1 MGLRS
6 RLCPGGS
13 QPLSE
18 RYPFQRSAVKL
29 LDEVRPMAICG
40 GRERAHL
47 VTDKRLQRRVLA
59 EVASE
64 WRIAPPEELCHY
76 CPWRTR

>member
-1 MGLRS
+1 MIRDIKEEGDSSKLR
-6 RLCPGGS
+6 RAI
-13 QPLSE
+13 
-18 RYPFQRSAVKL
+18 RYAAGR
-29 LDEVRPMAICG
+29 
-40 GRERAHL
+40 GREQAHL